1 MAYLKNNNKKK
12 MYQLKKKKE
21 RKVIIVIRFFFHAFF
36 CSLKSRFRHF
46 FTLFLI
52 YFDRLQQSD
61 YKRAQPRSLLSEFTK
76 VVSSILIVAVW

>member
-12 MYQLKKKKE
+12 MYQLKKKK
-21 RKVIIVIRFFFHAFF
+21 RKKGDYCNKIFFHAFF